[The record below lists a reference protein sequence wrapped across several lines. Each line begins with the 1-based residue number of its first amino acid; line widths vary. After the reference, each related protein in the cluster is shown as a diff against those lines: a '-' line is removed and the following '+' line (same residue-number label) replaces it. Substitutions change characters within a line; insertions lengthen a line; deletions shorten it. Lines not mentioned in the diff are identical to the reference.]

1 MVERAFFLVVAMG
14 IAACASSTRSGPDVY
29 GYRVR
34 GSNIDPVIIERAPRV
49 YFRGAWASLVDGQW
63 VYPTETGSVVFVE
76 VPAELA
82 RHRDSVDTEQT
93 ATDIPSPRG
102 PSIHR
107 MPGSGS
113 PFATPPPRVR

>member
-1 MVERAFFLVVAMG
+1 MVERALLLMVAMG
-14 IAACASSTRSGPDVY
+14 IAGCAGSTRRGPDVY

-34 GSNIDPVIIERAPRV
+34 GSNIDPVIIDRAPRV

-63 VYPTETGSVVFVE
+63 VYPTETGWVVFVE
-76 VPAELA
+76 EPAELA
-82 RHRDSVDTEQT
+82 RCRDTVDTEQT

-102 PSIHR
+102 PSIYR

-113 PFATPPPRVR
+113 PFGTPPPRVR